1 MKTSIVFTLA
11 ALCQSAFALKEGT
24 YTIGSAT
31 LANDNVLKD
40 VAADQPVEF
49 GAKDGNPG
57 ETWFF
62 TGSKVKKDTFTIAST
77 FGGYI
82 NCGEAEGSVCIAGD
96 NETQSYYVEKVA
108 NSTYQL
114 VAENSGYFLRVNDE
128 KQVVIAGW
136 DQTPNEDFILTEFQV
151 RI

>member
-1 MKTSIVFTLA
+1 MKTSIILTLA

-31 LANDNVLKD
+31 LTNENVLKD
-40 VAADQPVEF
+40 IAADEPVEF
-49 GAKDGNPG
+49 GTKDGSPG

-62 TGSKVKKDTFTIAST
+62 TSSKVKKDTFTIAST
-77 FGGYI
+77 LGGYV
-82 NCGEAEGSVCIAGD
+82 NCGETEGSVCIAGD

-114 VAENSGYFLRVNDE
+114 VAENSGYFLRVNDDN
-128 KQVVIAGW
+128 KVVIASW
-136 DQTPNEDFILTEFQV
+136 DQSPNEEFILTGV
-151 RI
+151 